1 MEEYNVAADIKIFL
15 EDASKADKVKKGLEK
30 LAKVRNSNIEEGP
43 FGIKILKAT
52 LLLND
57 DSGGM
62 DALEKKISEIEGVSQ
77 VEVENVTR
85 V

>member
-1 MEEYNVAADIKIFL
+1 MTEYNVAADIKVFL
-15 EDASKADKVKKGLEK
+15 EDASKAGAVEKSIEK
-30 LAKVRNSNIEEGP
+30 LAKVRASTIEDGP
-43 FGIKILKAT
+43 FGIKILRAT

-62 DALEKKISEIEGVSQ
+62 DALEQKISDIDGVSQ

>member
-15 EDASKADKVKKGLEK
+15 EDASKAEPVKKAIAG
-30 LAKVRNSNIEEGP
+30 LAKVRNSSIEDGP
-43 FGIKILKAT
+43 FGIKILRAT

-62 DALEKKISEIEGVSQ
+62 DALQEKIGAIEGVSQ

>member
-30 LAKVRNSNIEEGP
+30 LTKVRNSSIEEGP
-43 FGIKILKAT
+43 FGIKILRAT

-77 VEVENVTR
+77 IEVENVTR

>member
-15 EDASKADKVKKGLEK
+15 ENASNEKSVRAGIEK
-30 LAKVRNSNIEEGP
+30 LAKIRSSSMEDGP
-43 FGIKILKAT
+43 FGIKILRAT

-57 DSGGM
+57 EQGGM
-62 DALEKKISEIEGVSQ
+62 DALEEKIAKLEGVSQ
-77 VEVENVTR
+77 IEVENVTR

>member
-1 MEEYNVAADIKIFL
+1 MTEYNVAADIKIFL
-15 EDASKADKVKKGLEK
+15 EDPKASDKVKSGLEK
-30 LAKVRNSNIEEGP
+30 IAKVRTSSVEDGP
-43 FGIKILKAT
+43 FGIKILRAT

-57 DSGGM
+57 EEGGM
-62 DALEKKISEIEGVSQ
+62 DEIEEKIRKIEGVSQ

>member
-15 EDASKADKVKKGLEK
+15 EDASKEKSVREGIEK
-30 LAKVRNSNIEEGP
+30 LAKIRASSIEDGP
-43 FGIKILKAT
+43 FGIKIMRAT

-57 DSGGM
+57 EKGGM
-62 DALEKKISEIEGVSQ
+62 DVLEEKIAKLEGVSQ
-77 VEVENVTR
+77 IEVENITR

>member
-1 MEEYNVAADIKIFL
+1 MTEYNVAADIKIFL
-15 EDASKADKVKKGLEK
+15 EDSKASDKVKSDLEK
-30 LAKVRNSNIEEGP
+30 IAKVRTSSVEDGP
-43 FGIKILKAT
+43 FGIKILRAT

-57 DSGGM
+57 EQGGM
-62 DALEKKISEIEGVSQ
+62 DEIEEKIRKIEGVSQ